1 MIVLNHIQKC
11 FKDYKKE
18 IVALEDISLTIQP
31 SEIVIIIG
39 QSGAGK
45 TTLLNIIGLIS
56 RQFSGQYFLNNRD
69 IQALSNKEISKLR
82 NDFFGYI
89 FQNYLL
95 VETDTVYEN
104 IEIPLLYSKKFKNKK
119 EQIIKIATTL
129 QIDHLLYKK
138 VTKLSG
144 GERQRV
150 AIARAIVNE
159 PEVILMDEPTSALNE
174 ELSKVVIDEIY
185 TYVKQNQK
193 SLIIV
198 THDLNRV
205 VRGNYRKIII
215 DNSKIIE
222 DTFINNFQNEE

>member
-1 MIVLNHIQKC
+1 MIVLNHIQKR

-185 TYVKQNQK
+185 TYVKQNHK

-215 DNSKIIE
+215 DHSKIIE